1 MKIKNLIPLVCLLI
15 IPTITKVAAQS
26 GKLFTLES
34 GLSSSMVTDI
44 HQTRN
49 GFVWVAT
56 EDGLNRFDGS
66 KNTLYRADKNIPGSV
81 LNDMIVT
88 LGSDAKGVMY
98 VGYLNGLQY
107 YHDANDSFFN
117 VPLWTDEGKLSEPH
131 VTSILQRKNGQ
142 LLVGTSGYGIF
153 EIHHGEDGQPYGL
166 RLVNFE
172 PSNFIVRLFE
182 NKAQELWIATENDG
196 LFKFSNQQKQCYFS
210 NKKGQKNVIMSICE
224 DKYGTLLVGKLN
236 GGLHRYDASTDI
248 FDQVPSAD
256 ISNST
261 VLDLYVGTDNRIYV
275 GTEGYGMKI
284 YHPETNALIDLNP
297 ALTTFNLSTTKTSS
311 ILEDHAGNLWVGIS
325 QKGVF
330 LLHRHKNRF
339 SYIGN
344 HSSKQD
350 FIGDNAVTSIYEDRS
365 GWLWVGTD
373 RDGLYQLDGSHAKS
387 IRYKATSKCQP
398 PASIMAIFED
408 TDGDFWL
415 GGSKEG
421 LINLNRRTG
430 ICRRIP
436 GLTDKN
442 GDQVELIHSICEDKR
457 HRLWVGS
464 MGAGLFCLEK
474 KSGAI
479 KNFCFVKSK
488 DTHAGKG
495 YLPNNWINCLLI
507 TPSDKLYIGT
517 YDGLACLDLNHE
529 SFISTFGTDKLFAG
543 SVVYSLLDDQK
554 GNLWVGT
561 SKGLM
566 RLDMETGKTLHYQ
579 MEHGLP
585 SNTVYA
591 IEIDTQGNLWLSTNR
606 GLAKMD
612 IHENRFIN
620 FYSDDGL
627 QGNEFTRGVSLLSE
641 SGELYFGGINGISHF
656 NPLEIQVRP
665 KSLSVNIVDFYVHDK
680 PVKTGM
686 KSGKYQI
693 IDTVITSANVFNL
706 AHNDNS
712 FTIEFSTMDFNQSDR
727 VQFEYQVNDNDW
739 VTLRTGLN
747 RVTFDHLET
756 GNHRL
761 RYRAKVN
768 ETYSRTRHAQIIIN
782 PVWFLSF
789 PAKIL
794 YALFIILSAMWI
806 LKTLQN
812 RQLYKKQMLAHRHA
826 EEINEAKLQ
835 FFIHIAH
842 EIRTPLTL
850 VINPLKK
857 LLGRTEMGDQ
867 DGLYRLIDRNIQRML
882 DLVNQLMDIRKIEN
896 GQMNLHVDRVEMV
909 SFAKTVSSLFSEEFA
924 IRGIKFCISHQPDT
938 IYAQIDIRNFDKVL
952 INLLSNACKFT
963 PDDGEIRMAMIKKHS
978 TVPNRPPVLRIE
990 IADSGQLLSD
1000 DEFER
1005 IFNCFYQAE
1014 NSKTYQGYSTG
1025 VGLHLTRQLVE
1036 MHNGSIRVENV
1047 RDWGYAFIIEIPL
1060 DSDQESA
1067 VHINEHAFGSR
1078 PQPLVLT
1085 SPFGKRRRIQRSTK
1099 RILVVDDDIDIREYL
1114 RKELSP
1120 TYLVNTFANGEDAYK
1135 SMLSAVPDLV
1145 ISDVMMPIMD
1155 GMILCKKIRE
1165 SPLVHHIPIVL
1176 LTAKSEDNHQLQGL
1190 GLGADLYI
1198 IKPFNMEVLAENI
1211 KTLLRNREI
1220 VRIDEREAQLQE
1232 AYISKVN
1239 LKSSD
1244 EKLLEKVHKLIEKHI
1259 GDPSLS
1265 VEMIA
1270 SEIGISRVHLHRKLK
1285 ELTHLTTKDLIKNI
1299 RLKQAA
1305 DLLISKKL
1313 TVSEVA
1319 YAVGY
1324 NDVNSFSV
1332 AFKTLYGV
1340 VPKEFATQKNA

>member
-1 MKIKNLIPLVCLLI
+1 MKIKNLILLI
-15 IPTITKVAAQS
+15 YILITAINNVGAQS
-26 GKLFTLES
+26 GKLFTVES

-44 HQTRN
+44 HQSRN

-56 EDGLNRFDGS
+56 EDGLNRFDGA
-66 KNTLYRADKNIPGSV
+66 KNTLYRVDKNVPGSV
-81 LNDMIVT
+81 LSDMVTT
-88 LGSDAKGVMY
+88 LGADATGVMY

-107 YHDANDSFFN
+107 YHEASDSFFT
-117 VPLWTDEGKLSEPH
+117 VPLWTDKGKLSEPH
-131 VTSILQRKNGQ
+131 VTCILQRKNGQ

-153 EIHHGEDGQPYGL
+153 EIHRSKNGQPYGL
-166 RLVNFE
+166 RLINFE

-182 NKAQELWIATENDG
+182 NNRQELWIATENRG
-196 LFKFSNQQKQCYFS
+196 LFKFSGHERQCYFA
-210 NKKGQKNVIMSICE
+210 NKKGQKNVVMSICE

-236 GGLHRYDASTDI
+236 GGLHRYNESTNT
-248 FDQVPSAD
+248 FDQIPSSD
-256 ISNST
+256 LSNST
-261 VLDLYVGTDNRIYV
+261 VLDLYVGVDNHIYV

-284 YHPETNALIDLNP
+284 YHPETNTLIDLNP
-297 ALTTFNLSTTKTSS
+297 AFTTFSLSTTKTNA
-311 ILEDHAGNLWVGIS
+311 ILEDQAGNLWIGVS

-330 LLHRHKNRF
+330 FLHRYKNRF
-339 SYIGN
+339 SYIGSR
-344 HSSKQD
+344 SSKQD
-350 FIGDNAVTSIYEDRS
+350 FIGDHAVTSILEERS
-365 GWLWVGTD
+365 GRLWVGTD
-373 RDGLYQLDGSHAKS
+373 RDGLYLLDRNRTKS
-387 IRYKATSKCQP
+387 TRYKAISQCQP
-398 PASIMAIFED
+398 PSSIMAIFED
-408 TDGDFWL
+408 SDGDFWL

-430 ICRRIP
+430 ICRAIP

-442 GDQVELIHSICEDKR
+442 GDHVELIHSICEDKR
-457 HRLWVGS
+457 RRLWIGS

-479 KNFCFVKSK
+479 KNLCFVKSK
-488 DTHAGKG
+488 TPYLGKG

-507 TPSDKLYIGT
+507 APSDKLYIGT
-517 YDGLACLDLNHE
+517 YDGLACLDLSDE

-543 SVVYSLLDDQK
+543 SVVYSLLDDQR

-566 RLDMETGKTLHYQ
+566 RLDMETGKTRHYQ
-579 MEHGLP
+579 IDHGLP

-591 IEIDTQGNLWLSTNR
+591 IEIDSQGNLWLSTNR

-612 IHENRFIN
+612 IHDNRFIN

-627 QGNEFTRGVSLLSE
+627 QGNEFTRGASLRSTA
-641 SGELYFGGINGISHF
+641 GELYFGGINGISYF
-656 NPLEIQVRP
+656 NPLEIEVRP
-665 KSLSVNIVDFYVHDK
+665 KSLSVNIVDFYIHDK
-680 PVKTGM
+680 AVKKGM
-686 KSGKYQI
+686 KSGRYQI
-693 IDTVITSANVFNL
+693 IDTVITKATVFNL

-712 FTIEFSTMDFNQSDR
+712 FTVEFSTMDFSQSER
-727 VQFEYQVNDNDW
+727 VQFEYQINDNDW
-739 VTLRTGLN
+739 ITLRPGLN

-756 GNHRL
+756 GKHLL

-768 ETYSRTRHAQIIIN
+768 ETYSPIQQAQIIIN

-794 YALFIILSAMWI
+794 YALFTILSALWI
-806 LKTLQN
+806 FKTLQN
-812 RQLYKKQMLAHRHA
+812 RQRFKKQMLAHRHA

-857 LLGRTEMGDQ
+857 LLARTEVSNH
-867 DGLYRLIDRNIQRML
+867 DGLYRIIDHNIQRML

-896 GQMNLHVDRVEMV
+896 GQMNLNITRVEMV
-909 SFAKTVSSLFSEEFA
+909 GFVKSVSSLFNEEFT
-924 IRGIKFCISHQPDT
+924 IKGIKFQVFNQSNK
-938 IYAQIDIRNFDKVL
+938 IYAQVDTRNFDKVL

-963 PDDGEIRMAMIKKHS
+963 PNDGKIRMTITKKHS
-978 TVPNRPPVLRIE
+978 AVPDIPSMLRIE
-990 IADSGQLLSD
+990 IADSGQLLND

-1025 VGLHLTRQLVE
+1025 IGLHLTRQLVE
-1036 MHNGSIRVENV
+1036 MHKGSIRVENIA
-1047 RDWGYAFIIEIPL
+1047 DWGYAFVIEIPL
-1060 DSDQESA
+1060 DSDQEST
-1067 VHINEHAFGSR
+1067 VHIKEHTPGNR
-1078 PQPLVLT
+1078 PQPFVLT
-1085 SPFGKRRRIQRSTK
+1085 SPFGKRRKIAKTAK
-1099 RILVVDDDIDIREYL
+1099 RILVVDDDIDIREFL
-1114 RKELSP
+1114 RRELSP
-1120 TYLVNTFANGEDAYK
+1120 AYLVNTYANGEDAYK
-1135 SMLSAVPDLV
+1135 SMLNAVPDLV

-1165 SPLVHHIPIVL
+1165 NPLTHHVPIVL
-1176 LTAKSEDNHQLQGL
+1176 LTAKGEDNHQLQGL

-1198 IKPFNMEVLAENI
+1198 VKPFNMDVLTENI
-1211 KTLLRNREI
+1211 KSLLRNREI
-1220 VRIDEREAQLQE
+1220 VRVNEREAHLQGT
-1232 AYISKVN
+1232 YISKVN

-1244 EKLLEKVHKLIEKHI
+1244 EKLLEKVHQLIEEHI
-1259 GDPSLS
+1259 ANPSLS

-1285 ELTHLTTKDLIKNI
+1285 ELTHLTTKDLIKSI

-1305 DLLISKKL
+1305 ALLSSKKL

-1324 NDVNSFSV
+1324 NDVNSFSL
-1332 AFKTLYGV
+1332 AFKTLYGL
-1340 VPKEFATQKNA
+1340 VPKEFAMQKNT